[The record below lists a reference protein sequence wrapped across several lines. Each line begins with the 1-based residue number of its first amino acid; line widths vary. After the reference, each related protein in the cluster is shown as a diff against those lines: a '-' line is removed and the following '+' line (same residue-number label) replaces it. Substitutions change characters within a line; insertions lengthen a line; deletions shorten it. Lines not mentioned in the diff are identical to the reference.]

1 MPIEKIWTNDQ
12 GEIEVNI
19 TQEAEDKR
27 KEESL
32 KSRRDNFSSLVV
44 QLLKKSDWTAVSDVR
59 ITEEEKTEARA
70 YREELRDIFD
80 NIKNQTEEEI
90 GFVELPDTPQFIIDS
105 YN

>member
-1 MPIEKIWTNDQ
+1 MPTEKIWTNDQ

-19 TQEAEDKR
+19 TQETEDKR

-32 KSRRDNFSSLVV
+32 KSKRYNFSALVV

>member
-1 MPIEKIWTNDQ
+1 MPTEKIWTNDQ

-19 TQEAEDKR
+19 TQETEDKR

-32 KSRRDNFSSLVV
+32 KSKRDNFSALVV

>member
-32 KSRRDNFSSLVV
+32 KSIRDNFSILVV
-44 QLLKKSDWTAVSDVR
+44 DLLKRSDWTAVSDVR
-59 ITEEEKTEARA
+59 ITEEEKLEARA

-90 GFVELPDTPQFIIDS
+90 AFVELPETPQFIVDS

>member
-32 KSRRDNFSSLVV
+32 KSFRDNFSVLVV
-44 QLLKKSDWTAVSDVR
+44 NLLKRSDWTAVSDVR
-59 ITEEEKTEARA
+59 ITEEEKLEARA
-70 YREELRDIFD
+70 YREESVSYTHL
-80 NIKNQTEEEI
+80 T
-90 GFVELPDTPQFIIDS
+90 LPTKRIV
-105 YN
+105 

>member
-19 TQEAEDKR
+19 TQEVEDKR
-27 KEESL
+27 KEEEL
-32 KSRRDNFSSLVV
+32 KSARDGLSVLVV

-59 ITEEEKTEARA
+59 ITEEQKEEALA

-80 NIKNQTEEEI
+80 NIKNQTQEEI
-90 GFVELPDTPQFIIDS
+90 AFVELPETPQFIVDS

>member
-1 MPIEKIWTNDQ
+1 MPTEKIWTNDQ

-19 TQEAEDKR
+19 TQETEDKR

-32 KSRRDNFSSLVV
+32 KSKRDNFSALVV
-44 QLLKKSDWTAVSDVR
+44 QLLKKSDWTAVSDAR

>member
-1 MPIEKIWTNDQ
+1 MPIEKIWTNAQ

-32 KSRRDNFSSLVV
+32 KSIRDNFSILVV
-44 QLLKKSDWTAVSDVR
+44 DLLKRSDWTAVSDVR
-59 ITEEEKTEARA
+59 ITEEEKLEARA

-90 GFVELPDTPQFIIDS
+90 AFVELPETPQFIVDS